1 MNFLKTHIHNIAY
14 TDLILCQP
22 SLKIKDI
29 PRLKEV
35 ILNANFE
42 TKPGSTLCLLQLLG
56 LNTPLFTKNKIG
68 DLSLNLKKGEV
79 VGCKLCL
86 RKKHMYAFIE
96 NFLVEILPN
105 LKNFKTLKLN
115 NNALHFHLKDV
126 FSLDDLNNHISYLY
140 GQDNLDIVIKF
151 NSINTLFLKNLRL
164 ITRN

>member
-1 MNFLKTHIHNIAY
+1 MNFLKTHIHNVSY

-22 SLKIKDI
+22 FLKIKDI

-56 LNTPLFTKNKIG
+56 LNTPAFTKNKIG
-68 DLSLNLKKGEV
+68 NLSLNVKKGEV

-86 RKKHMYAFIE
+86 RKKLMYAFIE
-96 NFLVEILPN
+96 NFSVEVLPN
-105 LKNFKTLKLN
+105 LKKVKPLKLN
-115 NNALHFHLKDV
+115 NNTLHFHIKDV

-140 GQDNLDIVIKF
+140 GQDNLDVVIKF
-151 NSINTLFLKNLRL
+151 NNINPLFLKNLRL
-164 ITRN
+164 ISKN